1 MVPRLSLLLL
11 LLMGSAGAASAQ
23 APFRASLQGKPDP
36 KVVEL
41 TEKFERRLQEL
52 AARLDGVAGVGVKD
66 LASGYEF
73 YVNPDGLF
81 PQASVIKIPIL
92 LKLFEDAQAA
102 PQSGLRLDATVSVRA
117 SDFAPGSGV
126 LRELGDGSV
135 TLTLHDLAVLM
146 IVLSDN
152 TATNILIDRVGG
164 LAGVNDMLARRGFV
178 HTRLNRK
185 MGIPL
190 SGTGPEAHKDS
201 TSTPREMVRL
211 LEKFE
216 RGEWLDPAPTSAAR
230 DILKKNKRSA
240 LRAALPPGIAIANK
254 TGSLPGARC
263 DSGIIYLEGRPY
275 ILTISTTY
283 LRNDEDGE
291 KFIEEVSRLAYD
303 HFSRLASSNPYG
315 RRLR

>member
-11 LLMGSAGAASAQ
+11 LLMGSAGGVAAQ
-23 APFRASLQGKPDP
+23 APDP

-73 YVNPDGLF
+73 YVNPDVVF

-126 LRELGDGSV
+126 LRELGDASV
-135 TLTLHDLAVLM
+135 TLTPRDLAVLM

-185 MGIPL
+185 MGAYA
-190 SGTGPEAHKDS
+190 GPEAHKDS

-216 RGEWLDPAPTSAAR
+216 RGEWLDPAHTSAAR

-240 LRAALPPGIAIANK
+240 LRAALPAGLAIANK

-263 DSGIIYLEGRPY
+263 DSGIIYLEGHPY
-275 ILTISTTY
+275 ILTISITY
-283 LRNDEDGE
+283 LRNDDDGE
-291 KFIEEVSRLAYD
+291 KFIEEVSHLAYE
-303 HFSRLASSNPYG
+303 HFSRLAASNPYG